1 MSFQSIP
8 SSLAEWLLAST
19 ILGVIFVFCLLSC
32 GRKLLFPMLVG
43 LALRAMAS
51 LYHRFVAPLPQG
63 AGDAVGFEQSAWA
76 WAQSGC
82 GNLGEHLNIGSSYV
96 HSWLVGN
103 IYACAGRS
111 PLAFQMINVAMGM
124 LTVYLIARIARELW
138 DKEAMIRAAWV
149 ASLFPFFI
157 IFSAITLREVW
168 FTAFFLFAILCI
180 VRWVKGWKVWNLVAA
195 VAALLVAAI
204 FHGSA
209 IFALVGMLLIIALWG
224 LRELLRATQTAYVK
238 AGKVVGAFL
247 LMVSAVVGFTL
258 FGDMRFSSIGE
269 VGQVLERAETL
280 DESAAA
286 ARGGSAYP
294 GYLVP
299 SNDLHAIILTP
310 VRMFY
315 VLFGPPPWEIR
326 SPIHIIGMFDGLLYF
341 AMAFLLQRYWRDWWA
356 RPEHRLLLVVFIVV
370 SVILAWGVN
379 NFGTA
384 TRHRA
389 KFAGMLIA
397 MSAGLLGRQRWRDER
412 LKSLREIKPFKRL
425 RHSVVKKNVS
435 CG

>member
-1 MSFQSIP
+1 MSYQSIP
-8 SSLAEWLLAST
+8 VSLVEAILALSIFFAIFIFLVFACSRRLLPP
-19 ILGVIFVFCLLSC
+19 L
-32 GRKLLFPMLVG
+32 LVG
-43 LALRAMAS
+43 LFLRCVAL
-51 LYHRFVAPLPQG
+51 LYQRFVAPLPQG
-63 AGDAVGFEQSAWA
+63 AADAVTMERRAWL

-82 GNLGEHLNIGSSYV
+82 GNLGEHLNLGASYV
-96 HSWLVGN
+96 HSWIIGN
-103 IYACAGRS
+103 VYACTDRA

-124 LTVYLIARIARELW
+124 LTVYFIARIARELW

-168 FTAFFLFAILCI
+168 FTAFFLLSILCI
-180 VRWVKGWKVWNLVAA
+180 VRWVKFWNILNLIAA
-195 VAALLVAAI
+195 VAALLIAAI

-209 IFALVGMLLIIALWG
+209 IFALVGMLLIIAFWG
-224 LRELLRATQTAYVK
+224 LRELLHATQTAYVK

-269 VGQVLERAETL
+269 VGQVMERAETL

-299 SNDLHAIILTP
+299 SNDLQAIILTP

-341 AMAFLLQRYWRDWWA
+341 AMAFLLQRYWREWWA
-356 RPEHRLLLVVFIVV
+356 RPEYRLLLVIFIVV

-389 KFAGMLIA
+389 KFAGILIA

-412 LKSLREIKPFKRL
+412 LKSLREIKPFKRP
-425 RHSVVKKNVS
+425 RHSVGKKNVS